1 MAPTSPGLAAL
12 PTKAGPNQRF
22 KDELDRIIE
31 EQLFPEEPSDGPVPT
46 GEPAAARQTR
56 TPR

>member
-1 MAPTSPGLAAL
+1 MAPNTPGLAAL
-12 PTKAGPNQRF
+12 PLKAGPNQRF

-31 EQLFPEEPSDGPVPT
+31 EQLFPDEPSDGPVPP
-46 GEPAAARQTR
+46 GGPEAARQTR